1 MIELTIEPLLIP
13 LIPLEEA
20 PLLKPLNV
28 TLWRGKCQ

>member
-20 PLLKPLNV
+20 PLLKPIKV
-28 TLWRGKCQ
+28 TL